1 MRQEGS
7 YMLDRSSGILS
18 TNAKFGEAVKMDLFS
33 DVFRVVKP
41 EGALFFNP
49 SIASFPFP
57 GVSAHPD
64 QILKYL
70 SRRVGL

>member
-1 MRQEGS
+1 
-7 YMLDRSSGILS
+7 
-18 TNAKFGEAVKMDLFS
+18 MDLLS
-33 DVFRVVKP
+33 DVLRAVKP